1 MSLKLSSE
9 PTERLDNG
17 LWNMLLL
24 QALTSVEPITPLE
37 LICIMGNVVSYLVY
51 VVLLELELWSLGYV
65 WVIET
70 LLNFTLIVSSLQ
82 SLMTASGEEVMS

>member
-1 MSLKLSSE
+1 MSSKLSSE
-9 PTERLDNG
+9 PTEHLDNG
-17 LWNMLLL
+17 LWNMLL
-24 QALTSVEPITPLE
+24 QALTSVEPIKPLE

-82 SLMTASGEEVMS
+82 SLMTASGEEVMP

>member
-1 MSLKLSSE
+1 MSSKLSSE

-17 LWNMLLL
+17 LWNMLL
-24 QALTSVEPITPLE
+24 QALTSVEPIKPLE

-82 SLMTASGEEVMS
+82 SLMTASGEEVMP